1 MTHRPTATPGSDIT
15 AWWASAVVYQIY
27 PRSFAD
33 ANGDG
38 MGDLLGVTARLPY
51 LQKLGV
57 DAIWLSPF
65 YKSPQADAGYDVA
78 DYRQVDP
85 MFGRLEDFDGM
96 LRQAHSLGLKVI
108 VDLVPNHTSDEHA
121 WFQEALAAA
130 PGSAARERYMF
141 RPGKDQVA
149 GSGDGNLAPNNW
161 KSIFGGPAWTRTT
174 NPDGS
179 PGDWYLHLF
188 DTKQPDLNW
197 ENPEVQEE
205 MRSVLRFWLD
215 RGVDGFRV
223 DVAHGMVKEAG
234 LPDWDGVAA
243 MVEGSADA
251 GHRPDAPGAHSE
263 AVEPHTAHH
272 SRDRPGED
280 QSADD
285 AGHQPVSPLYPPSP
299 FFDQDGVH
307 EIYRDWNR
315 VLAGYDG
322 DRMLVAEAWVE
333 PAERLARYIRKDE
346 MQQAFNFDFLLAGW
360 DAQRMAVA
368 IEDSLE
374 AAASVA
380 APSTWV
386 LSNHDTVR
394 HTTRFG
400 LADPTTFPKGIAAED
415 EQPDAGLGLARA
427 RAATLVSLAL
437 PGSAYVYQGEE
448 LGLPEHTTLPA
459 EARQDPTFFRTN
471 GIERGRDGCRVPL
484 PWKSGEPGYGF
495 ADGYTAGA
503 ASDGVASD
511 GGSGHRPPAAP
522 WLPQPDSFGELAAD
536 RQDGVE
542 GSTLELYRS
551 ALSLRKGHGLGS
563 GTFCWA
569 DMHDPE
575 TGVLA
580 FQNRDI
586 LVIANMGTEPT
597 PVPDGYRVELSSAAE
612 AGAGGPAAVEPVHGE
627 PAVVGAGAG
636 RLASRPAAAE
646 TGVPASGVPAGGTL
660 DAAVIAPNTAA
671 YLVAG

>member
-1 MTHRPTATPGSDIT
+1 MTHRPISTPASETA
-15 AWWASAVVYQIY
+15 AWWAHAAVYQIY
-27 PRSFAD
+27 PRSFSD
-33 ANGDG
+33 GNGDG
-38 MGDLLGVTARLPY
+38 MGDLPGVTARLPY
-51 LQKLGV
+51 LQQLGV
-57 DAIWLSPF
+57 DAVWLSPF
-65 YKSPQADAGYDVA
+65 YRSPQADGGYDVA

-85 MFGRLEDFDGM
+85 AFGTLADFDAM
-96 LRQAHSLGLKVI
+96 LEEAHSRGLKVI

-121 WFQEALAAA
+121 WFQEALAAE

-141 RPGKDQVA
+141 RPGKDEVP
-149 GSGDGNLAPNNW
+149 GSGDGNIAPNNW

-174 NPDGS
+174 NADGS

-197 ENPEVQEE
+197 ENPEVWEE

-234 LPDWDGVAA
+234 LPDWEGVAA
-243 MVEGSADA
+243 MVEGAAEAAHVTD
-251 GHRPDAPGAHSE
+251 PPGAHDE
-263 AVEPHTAHH
+263 AVEPHTAHA
-272 SRDRPGED
+272 SP
-280 QSADD
+280 
-285 AGHQPVSPLYPPSP
+285 AGDGNHESVSPLYPPSP

-307 EIYRDWNR
+307 DIYRDWNR

-333 PAERLARYIRKDE
+333 PAERLARYIRPDE

-360 DAQRMAVA
+360 NAQRMAVA

-374 AAASVA
+374 AAASVG

-394 HTTRFG
+394 HPSRFG
-400 LADPTTFPKGIAAED
+400 LQDPTTFPKGIAAED
-415 EQPDAGLGLARA
+415 EQPDAVLGLARA

-437 PGSAYVYQGEE
+437 PGSAYIYQGEE

-459 EARQDPTFFRTN
+459 AARQDPTFYRTN

-484 PWKSGEPGYGF
+484 PWKSAAPGYGF
-495 ADGYTAGA
+495 AAVSAVQD
-503 ASDGVASD
+503 
-511 GGSGHRPPAAP
+511 PAAP
-522 WLPQPDSFGELAAD
+522 WLPQPESFEDLAAD
-536 RQDGVE
+536 RQDGVK

-551 ALSLRKGHGLGS
+551 ALAARRSHGLGS

-569 DMHDPE
+569 DNHDPE
-575 TGVLA
+575 LGVLA
-580 FQNRDI
+580 FLNRDV
-586 LVIANMGTEPT
+586 LVIANTGTEPT
-597 PVPDGYRVELSSAAE
+597 PVPDGYRVALSSAQEPSAE
-612 AGAGGPAAVEPVHGE
+612 ESAADD
-627 PAVVGAGAG
+627 AVV
-636 RLASRPAAAE
+636 
-646 TGVPASGVPAGGTL
+646 
-660 DAAVIAPNTAA
+660 APNSAA

>member
-1 MTHRPTATPGSDIT
+1 
-15 AWWASAVVYQIY
+15 
-27 PRSFAD
+27 
-33 ANGDG
+33 
-38 MGDLLGVTARLPY
+38 
-51 LQKLGV
+51 
-57 DAIWLSPF
+57 
-65 YKSPQADAGYDVA
+65 
-78 DYRQVDP
+78 
-85 MFGRLEDFDGM
+85 
-96 LRQAHSLGLKVI
+96 
-108 VDLVPNHTSDEHA
+108 
-121 WFQEALAAA
+121 
-130 PGSAARERYMF
+130 MF

-179 PGDWYLHLF
+179 SGDWYLHLF

-251 GHRPDAPGAHSE
+251 GHLPDAPGAHSE

-272 SRDRPGED
+272 HHDPAGD
-280 QSADD
+280 DHSADD

-374 AAASVA
+374 AAASVG

-400 LADPTTFPKGIAAED
+400 LADPTTFPKGIAAKD

-448 LGLPEHTTLPA
+448 LGLPEHTTLRA

-495 ADGYTAGA
+495 ADAYA
-503 ASDGVASD
+503 D
-511 GGSGHRPPAAP
+511 GGPGHRPPAPP
-522 WLPQPDSFGELAAD
+522 WLPQPESFGELAAD

-646 TGVPASGVPAGGTL
+646 TGVPAPGVPAGGTL